1 MRRILALGAALAAL
15 YHADAA
21 ALDMDE
27 AVRTALA
34 NNHRLKQYERLH
46 DSARENVGTARGG
59 FLPSLDL
66 SFTRTERREAVIFG
80 GEESDRFIAQVTY
93 NLFNGLADLKALRG
107 AGAGA
112 EAARY
117 QRRAVQADMILAVR
131 EAYIRLLRADRVAE
145 NERESVELLERQ
157 RRDAELYYREG
168 LIAKND
174 LLKVEVELATA
185 RQLLLI
191 AEGSGRTARSLL
203 ARVMGTDIPE
213 GETFEDFTELPEIDD
228 LTYDALAE
236 EMYGS
241 RSELRYLEEQAEA
254 SRLEADA
261 IRGAYLPAVDLSL
274 IYEDF
279 QDSGSFAGADLSVE
293 DKRAVLTARWNIFD
307 GFRTTHRRNGA
318 RYRAAATEEE
328 LADTKQELAYQLRA
342 ALEDYR
348 VAAGRVDVAQTAV
361 VQAEE
366 NYRVTD
372 NLFKE
377 RAATTTDLL
386 DARTFLTRA
395 RNEYVFAL
403 YAAHLAASRIERVL
417 ERTVPES

>member
-1 MRRILALGAALAAL
+1 MRRILALAAALAAL

-27 AVRTALA
+27 AVRVALA
-34 NNHRLKQYERLH
+34 NNRRIRQFERLH
-46 DSARENVGTARGG
+46 DSARENVGTARAG
-59 FLPSLDL
+59 FLPSLDV
-66 SFTRTERREAVIFG
+66 SFTRTERQDAIIFG
-80 GEESDRFIAQVTY
+80 GEQSDRFIAQVTY
-93 NLFNGLADLKALRG
+93 NLFNGLADLKGLRG
-107 AGAGA
+107 SEAGA

-117 QRRAVQADMILAVR
+117 QRRAVQADVVLDVR
-131 EAYIRLLRADRVAE
+131 EAYIRLLRADRVME

-168 LIAKND
+168 LMAKND

-185 RQLLLI
+185 RQRHLI
-191 AEGSGRTARSLL
+191 AEGDSRTARRLL
-203 ARVMGTDIPE
+203 ARVMGMEMRE
-213 GETFEDFTELPEIDD
+213 GETFDDVTGLPDVGD
-228 LTYDALAE
+228 VSFDALAD
-236 EMYGS
+236 EMFGA
-241 RSELRYLEEQAEA
+241 RSELRFLEAQARA
-254 SRLEADA
+254 SRMEAGA
-261 IRGAYLPAVDLSL
+261 IGGAYLPAVDLSL

-279 QDSGSFAGADLSVE
+279 QDSGSFAGSDLSVE
-293 DKRAVLTARWNIFD
+293 DKRAVLTARWNLFD
-307 GFRTTHRRNGA
+307 GFRTTHRRNEA

-328 LADTKQELAYQLRA
+328 LADTKQELAYQLSST
-342 ALEDYR
+342 LEDYR
-348 VAAGRVDVAQTAV
+348 VASGRVEVAETAV
-361 VQAEE
+361 AQAEE

-403 YAAHLAASRIERVL
+403 YDVHLALSRIERVL
-417 ERTVPES
+417 ERAVPDL